1 MKDAIQIGILVQ
13 SVLTMLSFNLHKF
26 QVMHGGLFKR
36 DDVKLDELRTIDR
49 NRQPG
54 EEGQYQRVFTGIFEF
69 PHFASLQIEYFMKN
83 SNHKVR
89 YHCKPLRSL
98 YGFEFVWTHL

>member
-1 MKDAIQIGILVQ
+1 MKEAIQIGILVQ
-13 SVLTMLSFNLHKF
+13 SVLNIILHKF

-54 EEGQYQRVFTGIFEF
+54 EEGQYQRVFTGIFDF
-69 PHFASLQIEYFMKN
+69 SYLVSLQMEFMKIP
-83 SNHKVR
+83 NHHG
-89 YHCKPLRSL
+89 YHCKRLRSL
-98 YGFEFVWTHL
+98 

>member
-1 MKDAIQIGILVQ
+1 MTSLSLGQYGEVSVLDFPVKSSPSFNKYNVVTVLLHLCQSMKDAIQIGILVQ
-13 SVLTMLSFNLHKF
+13 SVLSIILRKF

-54 EEGQYQRVFTGIFEF
+54 EEGQ
-69 PHFASLQIEYFMKN
+69 
-83 SNHKVR
+83 
-89 YHCKPLRSL
+89 
-98 YGFEFVWTHL
+98 